1 LEFPLLNAAVAVP
14 SSAATVSPAFVLLFA
29 MTADAAARRATMPAG
44 LQPMSEIA
52 SESYRSRMEPLER
65 RLLGNTY
72 RKASRLQRTAVGR
85 LSLEGRVGD
94 LSHAD
99 IHLVVHKCG
108 AALWE
113 VSLFGAHQPV
123 DVAKWVALLDFESRD
138 SMARTVWETLAATR
152 PGDAVVPEIYVP
164 LAVLQFPDGALAP
177 LVERYARDLVNLLHR
192 ETSGRFKDGFV
203 ATELAADLCR
213 DEDGLWLMARN
224 GAVDVTARA
233 KQGEE
238 PQLPVDVLPFLL
250 ALEVLCLDRAV
261 LRSFLNRFE
270 RRTYGTVD
278 DLIRL
283 RAEMIDTLEEYYGT
297 LAKTHGYTADSIA
310 RGEALFGID
319 DLFEAVVD
327 RMEALTFEITTRNQ
341 RSVNR
346 LGLWLTTSFG
356 AIQTGSVAA
365 SVAVWYYTNNV
376 VAVLGW
382 TVGVTFLTALA
393 ISSLLRW
400 RL

>member
-1 LEFPLLNAAVAVP
+1 LQDAAIAVP
-14 SSAATVSPAFVLLFA
+14 SAATVSPAFVLLFA
-29 MTADAAARRATMPAG
+29 MTADAAARRSTPPAG
-44 LQPMSEIA
+44 LQPMSETA
-52 SESYRSRMEPLER
+52 SQSYRSRMEPLER

-72 RKASRLQRTAVGR
+72 GKASRLQRTAVGR
-85 LSLEGRVGD
+85 FSLEGLAGD
-94 LSHAD
+94 LTHAD
-99 IHLVVHKCG
+99 VHLVVHKCG

-113 VSLFGAHQPV
+113 VSLFGARQQV
-123 DVAKWVALLDFESRD
+123 DVAKWSALLDFESRD
-138 SMARTVWETLAATR
+138 SLARIVWERLAASR
-152 PGDAVVPEIYVP
+152 PSDALAPEMYVP
-164 LAVLQFPDGALAP
+164 LAILQFPDGALAP

-203 ATELAADLCR
+203 AAELAADFCR
-213 DEDGLWLMARN
+213 DEHGLWLMARN
-224 GAVDVTARA
+224 GAVDVIAHA
-233 KQGEE
+233 KEADE
-238 PQLPVDVLPFLL
+238 PQLPIDVLPFLL
-250 ALEVLCLDRAV
+250 TLQVLCLDRAV

-283 RAEMIDTLEEYYGT
+283 RAEMFDNLEEYYGT

-376 VAVLGW
+376 PAVLGW
-382 TVGVTFLTALA
+382 TVGVTFLTALV